1 MNDDI
6 VTLIS
11 CDGKDKVVC
20 FKYMEEYFKK
30 EGYISSKKLYINLL
44 YLLHK
49 LFNFRK
55 LRKIKTFF
63 VLCLRCKFFFQ
74 DPKHSAFV
82 IFDSQSTFF
91 IEAVLPNKNYVIVPT
106 RIEQINKIY
115 VSKKI
120 IFYIIKNFFK
130 GSLKQ
135 NYLTA
140 LIKIIA
146 PKIVVT
152 HISDSRDFHIVS
164 KTLNNKIK
172 FIAIQ
177 TYAPTAINTM
187 FPGKDKKNFFIPKLF
202 CYGKFDELFY
212 KKKKANIGSF
222 EVVGSIGSSLSY
234 EYTQSE
240 KLKIN
245 PNKYDICLIAE
256 ILPIL
261 NQGDYPHVKSLPDS
275 FGLAAEFVHRLCR
288 KHNLNM
294 VFSGKA
300 PKDTANA
307 RREIYFYKHYLKNYN
322 FKIFQS
328 PKETREYS
336 SYINIMQSKLVI
348 ALWSTM
354 LREAISFEKKI
365 LSFNTTGHP
374 DVIFPG
380 PGITFPQESI
390 CILTKPSYEL
400 FEERV
405 LRILSMTNEE
415 YFSQLGI
422 EKSFLMVPTVETAS
436 ILRKRLK
443 QMLEYNTNDNIK

>member
-1 MNDDI
+1 MNDDT

-11 CDGKDKVVC
+11 SDGKDKIVC
-20 FKYMEEYFKK
+20 YKYMEECFKK
-30 EGYISSKKLYINLL
+30 EGYTSSKKLYINLL
-44 YLLHK
+44 YK
-49 LFNFRK
+49 LFNFK
-55 LRKIKTFF
+55 VLRKTKVFF
-63 VLCLRCKFFFQ
+63 TLCLRCKFFFQ
-74 DPKHSAFV
+74 DPKHSEFV
-82 IFDSQSTFF
+82 IFDSENTKSVEE
-91 IEAVLPNKNYVIVPT
+91 ILPNKNYVIIST
-106 RIEQINKIY
+106 RIEHINKIY

-120 IFYIIKNFFK
+120 IFFIIKNLFK
-130 GSLKQ
+130 RSLKQ
-135 NYLTA
+135 NYLTV
-140 LIKIIA
+140 LIKVIA
-146 PKIVVT
+146 PKIVIT
-152 HISDSRDFHIVS
+152 HVSDSYDFHIVS
-164 KTLNNKIK
+164 KILHNKIQ

-177 TYAPTAINTM
+177 SYTPTSFDNM
-187 FPGKDKKNFFIPKLF
+187 FLRKGKKNFFIPKLF

-300 PKDTANA
+300 PKDTADA

-322 FKIFQS
+322 FEILQL
-328 PKETREYS
+328 PKEKRRHS
-336 SYINIMQSKLVI
+336 SYINIMQSKLTI
-348 ALWSTM
+348 ASVSTM

-380 PGITFPQESI
+380 QGITFPQESI

-415 YFSQLGI
+415 YFSQLGK
-422 EKSFLMVPTVETAS
+422 EKSFLMAPTVETAS

-443 QMLEYNTNDNIK
+443 QMLDYNTNDNIK

>member
-130 GSLKQ
+130 RSLKQ
-135 NYLTA
+135 NYLTV
-140 LIKIIA
+140 LIKVIA
-146 PKIVVT
+146 PKIVIT
-152 HISDSRDFHIVS
+152 HVSDSEDFHIIS
-164 KTLNNKIK
+164 KILHNKIQ

-177 TYAPTAINTM
+177 TYAPTAFNKM
-187 FPGKDKKNFFIPKLF
+187 FPGKRKENFFS
-202 CYGKFDELFY
+202 LFY
-212 KKKKANIGSF
+212 YL
-222 EVVGSIGSSLSY
+222 V
-234 EYTQSE
+234 
-240 KLKIN
+240 
-245 PNKYDICLIAE
+245 
-256 ILPIL
+256 
-261 NQGDYPHVKSLPDS
+261 
-275 FGLAAEFVHRLCR
+275 
-288 KHNLNM
+288 
-294 VFSGKA
+294 
-300 PKDTANA
+300 
-307 RREIYFYKHYLKNYN
+307 YF
-322 FKIFQS
+322 
-328 PKETREYS
+328 
-336 SYINIMQSKLVI
+336 
-348 ALWSTM
+348 
-354 LREAISFEKKI
+354 
-365 LSFNTTGHP
+365 
-374 DVIFPG
+374 
-380 PGITFPQESI
+380 
-390 CILTKPSYEL
+390 
-400 FEERV
+400 
-405 LRILSMTNEE
+405 
-415 YFSQLGI
+415 
-422 EKSFLMVPTVETAS
+422 
-436 ILRKRLK
+436 LK
-443 QMLEYNTNDNIK
+443 QAYFLQLK

>member
-6 VTLIS
+6 ITLIS
-11 CDGKDKVVC
+11 RDGKDKITC

-30 EGYISSKKLYINLL
+30 EGYTSSKKLYIINLL
-44 YLLHK
+44 YK
-49 LFNFRK
+49 LSDFK
-55 LRKIKTFF
+55 ILRKIKVFF
-63 VLCLRCKFFFQ
+63 TLCLRCKFFFQ
-74 DPKHSAFV
+74 DPKHIELV
-82 IFDSQSTFF
+82 IFDSENTTSVEK
-91 IEAVLPNKNYVIVPT
+91 ILPDKNYVIIST

-130 GSLKQ
+130 CSLKQ

-212 KKKKANIGSF
+212 KKKKVNIGSF
-222 EVVGSIGSSLSY
+222 EAVGSIKSSLAY

-256 ILPIL
+256 TLVCL
-261 NQGDYPHVKSLPDS
+261 NKSDHPQVKNLHDGC
-275 FGLAAEFVHRLCR
+275 GLVAEFTHRLCR
-288 KHNLNM
+288 KHNLNT
-294 VFSGKA
+294 VISGKA
-300 PKDTANA
+300 AKDTVGA

-322 FKIFQS
+322 FEIFHL
-328 PKETREYS
+328 PKEKREYS
-336 SYINIMQSKLVI
+336 SYINIMQSKLTI
-348 ALWSTM
+348 ALWSTI

-365 LSFNTTGHP
+365 LSFNPTGHP

-380 PGITFPQESI
+380 PSITFPQESI
-390 CILTKPSYEL
+390 CVLTKPSYEL

-405 LRILSMTNEE
+405 LKILSMTNKE
-415 YFSQLGI
+415 YFSQLGK
-422 EKSFLMVPTVETAS
+422 EKSFLMAPTVETAS

-443 QMLEYNTNDNIK
+443 QILEYNANDNIK

>member
-6 VTLIS
+6 ITLIS
-11 CDGKDKVVC
+11 RDGKDKITC

-30 EGYISSKKLYINLL
+30 EGYTSSKKLYINLL
-44 YLLHK
+44 YK
-49 LFNFRK
+49 LFNFK
-55 LRKIKTFF
+55 VLRKIEVFF
-63 VLCLRCKFFFQ
+63 TLCLRCKFFFQ
-74 DPKHSAFV
+74 DPKHIELV
-82 IFDSQSTFF
+82 IFDSVTTASVEK
-91 IEAVLPNKNYVIVPT
+91 ILPNKNYVIIST
-106 RIEQINKIY
+106 RIEHINKIY

-130 GSLKQ
+130 CSLKQ

-177 TYAPTAINTM
+177 TYTPTAINTM

-212 KKKKANIGSF
+212 KKKKVNIGSF
-222 EVVGSIGSSLSY
+222 EAVGSIQSSLSY

-245 PNKYDICLIAE
+245 PNKYDICLISE
-256 ILPIL
+256 NMLCL
-261 NQGDYPHVKSLPDS
+261 NKSDHPQVKNLPDCY
-275 FGLAAEFVHRLCR
+275 GLVAEFTHRLCR

-294 VFSGKA
+294 VLPGKHA
-300 PKDTANA
+300 KDTAGA

-322 FKIFQS
+322 FEILHS
-328 PKETREYS
+328 PKETRSYS
-336 SYINIMQSKLVI
+336 SYINIMQSKLTI
-348 ALWSTM
+348 ALWSTI

-374 DVIFPG
+374 DVMFPG

-415 YFSQLGI
+415 YFSQLGK
-422 EKSFLMVPTVETAS
+422 EKSFLMVPTVETAG

-443 QMLEYNTNDNIK
+443 QMLQ